1 MSRIHVVLGLASL
14 LALAGCNGSQTGTAN
29 DDMKKALDQIAQN
42 TKDTAAQ
49 TKDLAGSAKT
59 SSDDIKALSGRV
71 DELQRS
77 LSAALAKQKRGA
89 IYLQLDVEASC
100 DNDEKCESTARAV
113 CNRIS
118 YPNAITS
125 KFTPG
130 VRPTLGSLV
139 CFD

>member
-1 MSRIHVVLGLASL
+1 MSRLHTALGLTVL
-14 LALAGCNGSQTGTAN
+14 LTLAGCNGSQTGQAN
-29 DDMKKALDQIAQN
+29 DETKKALDQIAQN
-42 TKDTAAQ
+42 TKDTATQ

-59 SSDDIKALSGRV
+59 SADDMKALSGRV

-89 IYLQLDVEASC
+89 IYLQLDVEATC
-100 DNDEKCESTARAV
+100 ENDEKCENTARAV
-113 CNRIS
+113 CNRVN

>member
-1 MSRIHVVLGLASL
+1 MSRIPAILGFLAL
-14 LALAGCNGSQTGTAN
+14 LALGGCNASQPGQAG

-42 TKDTAAQ
+42 TKDTSAQ
-49 TKDLAGSAKT
+49 AKDLAGSAKT
-59 SSDDIKALSGRV
+59 SSEDLKALSGRV

-89 IYLQLDVEASC
+89 LYLQLDVEASC
-100 DNDEKCESTARAV
+100 DNDEKCENTARAV
-113 CNRIS
+113 CNRVN

>member
-1 MSRIHVVLGLASL
+1 MPRISAALGLAAL
-14 LALAGCNGSQTGTAN
+14 LLLAGCNGSQTGQAN
-29 DDMKKALDQIAQN
+29 DEMKKALDQIAQN
-42 TKDTAAQ
+42 TKDTATQ
-49 TKDLAGSAKT
+49 TKDLAGAAKT
-59 SSDDIKALSGRV
+59 SGEDMKALTGRV

-89 IYLQLDVEASC
+89 IFLQLDVEASC
-100 DNDEKCESTARAV
+100 ENDEKCENTARAV
-113 CNRIS
+113 CNRIA

-130 VRPTLGSLV
+130 LRPTLGSLV

>member
-1 MSRIHVVLGLASL
+1 MSRLHTALGLATL
-14 LALAGCNGSQTGTAN
+14 LALGGCNGSQTGQAN

-49 TKDLAGSAKT
+49 LKDLAGSAKT
-59 SSDDIKALSGRV
+59 SSDDMKGLSGRV

-89 IYLQLDVEASC
+89 LYLQLDVEASC
-100 DNDEKCESTARAV
+100 DNDEKCENTARAV
-113 CNRIS
+113 CNRIN

>member
-1 MSRIHVVLGLASL
+1 MSRIHVALALASL
-14 LALAGCNGSQTGTAN
+14 LALAGCNGSQTAPAS

-42 TKDTAAQ
+42 TKDAAAQ
-49 TKDLAGSAKT
+49 TKELAGSAKA

-89 IYLQLDVEASC
+89 IFLQLDVEATC
-100 DNDEKCESTARAV
+100 DNDEKCENTARAV
-113 CNRIS
+113 CNRVN

>member
-1 MSRIHVVLGLASL
+1 MSRTHIALGL
-14 LALAGCNGSQTGTAN
+14 LALLALGGCNAGQPGQAG

-42 TKDTAAQ
+42 TKDAAAQ
-49 TKDLAGSAKT
+49 TRELVGSART
-59 SSDDIKALSGRV
+59 SSEDLKALSGRI

-77 LSAALAKQKRGA
+77 LSAALARQKRGA
-89 IYLQLDVEASC
+89 LYLQLDVEASC
-100 DNDEKCESTARAV
+100 DNDEKCENTARAV
-113 CNRIS
+113 CNRIN

-130 VRPTLGSLV
+130 LRPTLGSLV

>member
-1 MSRIHVVLGLASL
+1 MSRIRIALGLTTL
-14 LALAGCNGSQTGTAN
+14 LALAGCNGSQTGQAN

-49 TKDLAGSAKT
+49 VKDLAGSAKT
-59 SSDDIKALSGRV
+59 SSEDMKALSGRV

-89 IYLQLDVEASC
+89 IYLQLDVDASC
-100 DNDEKCESTARAV
+100 ENDEKCENTARAV
-113 CNRIS
+113 CNRVN

-130 VRPTLGSLV
+130 IRPTLGSLV

>member
-1 MSRIHVVLGLASL
+1 MSRTHIALGLLAL
-14 LALAGCNGSQTGTAN
+14 LALAGCNGSQTGQAG
-29 DDMKKALDQIAQN
+29 DDTKKALDQIAQN
-42 TKDTAAQ
+42 TKETAAQ
-49 TKDLAGSAKT
+49 TRDLAGSAKT
-59 SSDDIKALSGRV
+59 SSEDLRALSGRV

-89 IYLQLDVEASC
+89 LYLQLDVEASC
-100 DNDEKCESTARAV
+100 DNDEKCENTARAV
-113 CNRIS
+113 CNRIN

>member
-1 MSRIHVVLGLASL
+1 MSRTHIAIGLTIL
-14 LALAGCNGSQTGTAN
+14 LALGGCNGSQTGQAG

-59 SSDDIKALSGRV
+59 SSEDMKGLSGRI

-89 IYLQLDVEASC
+89 IFLQLDVEASC
-100 DNDEKCESTARAV
+100 DNDEKCENTARAV
-113 CNRIS
+113 CNRIN